1 MFEDLGDL
9 QKIVRKFLNSDPGLD
24 QSLKQR
30 AEELFGRK
38 STSPTPSS
46 SQELPADFDGWS
58 TEQLKGYIAA
68 SIKRSALL
76 PDERLP
82 KSLIFKGFNPA
93 CSSIRKQLGNED
105 SPSPQSRLAIFDK
118 TSENIRV
125 LKPSDNPLKDQ
136 VSFMRIQPTASDGT
150 QHGRLLQPSD
160 VTSMLE
166 DRDCLFTVVVAKD
179 VTIIAMRTAE
189 TRDHS
194 LELTSELQKLLTDN
208 PHLTAP
214 KLSVKLCQASGLA
227 LYLLKTADN
236 PHVIAKKIGV
246 GS

>member
-1 MFEDLGDL
+1 MFEGLGNFEE
-9 QKIVRKFLNSDPGLD
+9 IVRRFLNSDSGLN
-24 QSLKQR
+24 R
-30 AEELFGRK
+30 N
-38 STSPTPSS
+38 STSPKASS
-46 SQELPADFDGWS
+46 SQELPADFDGW
-58 TEQLKGYIAA
+58 TKNQLVGYITA
-68 SIKRSALL
+68 SIQKSALL
-76 PDERLP
+76 PGDRLP
-82 KSLIFKGFNPA
+82 NAFVFGGFNPA
-93 CSSIRKQLGNED
+93 CSSIRKRLGSED

-136 VSFMRIQPTASDGT
+136 VSFMRIQPTVSDGS

-189 TRDHS
+189 TKDYS

-214 KLSVKLCQASGLA
+214 QLSVKLCQASGLA
-227 LYLLKTADN
+227 LYLLKNANN
-236 PHVIAKKIGV
+236 PHVIAKRTAVKG
-246 GS
+246 